1 MKLDLKLL
9 KRLYLVNSPSR
20 GEQPMMSF
28 IINHCYKIPNLK
40 FEIDHY
46 NNLFITKNTT
56 NPEYYPCV
64 VAHMDRVV
72 TNHGP
77 YRVVVNNGV
86 IKGEHIRNG
95 LPSGLGA
102 DDSNG
107 ICIALQLLK
116 EMPNLKVV
124 FTTEEEIGAIGARE
138 AALNID
144 FLNDIMY
151 FLQAD
156 RRGSSDLIT
165 DTNGITVVSPEFLTD
180 LSPIM
185 IKYGYQ
191 EDPTGTLTDIGE
203 LCEQLKICGCNISCG
218 YYGAHSSKEY
228 TVISELQNCLNFM
241 EEVINTLQG
250 KVYELDVK
258 YTYSS
263 YYNDGY
269 DFDWAPDMDEWEK
282 YDAACRKAEAE
293 APKEIDYESIPCD
306 TCRDMD
312 CMNCKYMLNAF

>member
-144 FLNDIMY
+144 FLNDVMY

-269 DFDWAPDMDEWEK
+269 DFDWSPDMEDWEK

-306 TCRDMD
+306 KCRDMD